1 MQVLY
6 CSACSVC
13 VCVGQKTHCGR
24 RPVHRPETPTRRS
37 PSAEPISLPL
47 AVRPQTCLPPRIT
60 DYQSSWWSGPL
71 SRPPLERRTPVHAD
85 PPLDGLLKARVL
97 DRNPHS
103 PESALPHPKTGES
116 STEKVL
122 PCPLG
127 IVDNGPLWT
136 QYKIGPPTPDGPS
149 GGAPALHWP

>member
-97 DRNPHS
+97 DRTLV
-103 PESALPHPKTGES
+103 LPSLSCHIPRPASHPRNRSRHVLSES
-116 STEKVL
+116 STMVHFW
-122 PCPLG
+122 
-127 IVDNGPLWT
+127 N
-136 QYKIGPPTPDGPS
+136 QYEIAPPTSDGPS